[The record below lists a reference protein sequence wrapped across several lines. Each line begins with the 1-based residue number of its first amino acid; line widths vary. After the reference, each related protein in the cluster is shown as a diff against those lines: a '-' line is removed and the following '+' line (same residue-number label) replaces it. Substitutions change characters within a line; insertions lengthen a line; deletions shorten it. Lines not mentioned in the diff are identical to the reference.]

1 MNMNRFYIKKRGK
14 MNNQIII
21 KLILPIALLASGCAV
36 EPQKV
41 VPEPYLLGQVS
52 FHKVCANCH
61 GADAIGSNKAP
72 RLIHSRYSEE
82 NFSNKKVAKT
92 IMNGSSSGAMPSQ
105 KNKVTKED
113 IKQIIKYLRY
123 SQKDIT
129 PENS

>member
-1 MNMNRFYIKKRGK
+1 MNKKV
-14 MNNQIII
+14 II
-21 KLILPIALLASGCAV
+21 KLLLPIAVLASGCAI

-41 VPEPYLLGQVS
+41 VPEPYILGQAS

-61 GADAIGSNKAP
+61 GADAMGTNKAP
-72 RLIHSRYSEE
+72 RLIHSRYSEA
-82 NFSNKKVAKT
+82 NFSNKKIAKT

-105 KNKVTKED
+105 KNKVKQED

>member
-1 MNMNRFYIKKRGK
+1 MRKK
-14 MNNQIII
+14 MNKKLII
-21 KLILPIALLASGCAV
+21 KLILPIAILASGCGI

-41 VPEPYLLGQVS
+41 VPEPYILGQAS

-61 GADAIGSNKAP
+61 GADAMGTNKAP
-72 RLIHSRYSEE
+72 SLIHSRYSEA

-92 IMNGSSSGAMPSQ
+92 IMNGSSSGAMPAQ
-105 KNKVTKED
+105 KNKVTQED

-123 SQKDIT
+123 AQKDIT

>member
-1 MNMNRFYIKKRGK
+1 MNRFYIKKRGK

-105 KNKVTKED
+105 KNKVAQED

>member
-1 MNMNRFYIKKRGK
+1 MRKK
-14 MNNQIII
+14 MNKKLII
-21 KLILPIALLASGCAV
+21 KLILPIAILASGCGI

-41 VPEPYLLGQVS
+41 VPEPYILGQAS

-61 GADAIGSNKAP
+61 GPDAMGTNKAP
-72 RLIHSRYSEE
+72 SLIHSRYSEA

-92 IMNGSSSGAMPSQ
+92 IMNGSSSGAMPAQ
-105 KNKVTKED
+105 KNKVTQED

-123 SQKDIT
+123 AQKDIT

>member
-1 MNMNRFYIKKRGK
+1 MKRGK
-14 MNNQIII
+14 MNKQIII

-41 VPEPYLLGQVS
+41 VPKPYLLGQVS

-61 GADAIGSNKAP
+61 GADAMGTNKAP

-92 IMNGSSSGAMPSQ
+92 IMNGSSSGAMPAQ
-105 KNKVTKED
+105 KNKVTQED

-129 PENS
+129 PEIS

>member
-1 MNMNRFYIKKRGK
+1 MNKKL
-14 MNNQIII
+14 II
-21 KLILPIALLASGCAV
+21 KLILSIAVLASGCAI

-41 VPEPYLLGQVS
+41 VPEPYILGQAS

-61 GADAIGSNKAP
+61 GADAMGTNKAP
-72 RLIHSRYSEE
+72 RLIHSRYSEA
-82 NFSNKKVAKT
+82 NFSNKKIAKT
-92 IMNGSSSGAMPSQ
+92 IMNGSSSGAMPAQ
-105 KNKVTKED
+105 KNKVNQED

>member
-1 MNMNRFYIKKRGK
+1 MASLYIKIDGGK
-14 MNNQIII
+14 MNKKLII
-21 KLILPIALLASGCAV
+21 KLILPIAVLASGCAI

-41 VPEPYLLGQVS
+41 VPEPYILGQAS

-61 GADAIGSNKAP
+61 GADAMGTNKAP
-72 RLIHSRYSEE
+72 SLIHSRYSEA

-92 IMNGSSSGAMPSQ
+92 IMNGSSSGAMPAQ
-105 KNKVTKED
+105 KNKVNQED

>member
-1 MNMNRFYIKKRGK
+1 MKRGK
-14 MNNQIII
+14 MNKQIII

-41 VPEPYLLGQVS
+41 VPKPYLLGQVS

-61 GADAIGSNKAP
+61 GADAMGTNKAP

-92 IMNGSSSGAMPSQ
+92 IMNGSSSGAMPAQ
-105 KNKVTKED
+105 KNKVTQED

>member
-1 MNMNRFYIKKRGK
+1 MNRFYIKKRGK